1 MNYEKI
7 QKEIL
12 NFLKD
17 YLAKSGAK
25 GFVLGLSGGLDSALV
40 ATLCAKISPTHAL
53 LMPTNFS
60 NKRHLKDALNLAN
73 FLGLNYQIIN
83 ISNILNTFCSA
94 ANLSQKDKL
103 AYGNLAART
112 RMILLY
118 DYSAKHDFLVVGTS
132 NKSERMLG
140 YGTIYGDM
148 ACALNPIGELYKSE
162 IFEFAKF
169 LGVDEGIIN
178 KAPSADL
185 WENQSDE
192 SDLGYTYSELDAVL
206 KALCA
211 GKSEKI
217 LKEKFNTDLVNFIK
231 KKISKN
237 AFKLKMPELAEI
249 EREDEY
255 SVF

>member
-12 NFLKD
+12 NFLRD
-17 YLAKSGAK
+17 YLTKSRAK
-25 GFVLGLSGGLDSALV
+25 GFVLGLSGGLDSAVV
-40 ATLCAKISPTHAL
+40 ATLCAKITPTHGL

-60 NKRHLKDALNLAN
+60 DKRHLKDALNLAN
-73 FLGLNYQIIN
+73 FLGLNYEIID
-83 ISNILNTFCSA
+83 ISNILNSFCMA
-94 ANLSQKDKL
+94 GNLSPKDKIG
-103 AYGNLAART
+103 YGNLAART

-118 DYSAKHDFLVVGTS
+118 NYSAKHDFLVVGTS

-148 ACALNPIGELYKSE
+148 ACALNPIGELFKSE
-162 IFEFAKF
+162 IFDFARF
-169 LGVDEGIIN
+169 LKIDENIIN

-192 SDLGYTYSELDAVL
+192 SDLGYTYKELDAVL
-206 KALCA
+206 KMLCA
-211 GKSEKI
+211 GVSDEI
-217 LKEKFNTDLVNFIK
+217 LKEKFGENLVNFIK
-231 KKISKN
+231 NRISKN
-237 AFKLKMPELAEI
+237 SFKLKMPQLAKI
-249 EREDEY
+249 GQNDEY